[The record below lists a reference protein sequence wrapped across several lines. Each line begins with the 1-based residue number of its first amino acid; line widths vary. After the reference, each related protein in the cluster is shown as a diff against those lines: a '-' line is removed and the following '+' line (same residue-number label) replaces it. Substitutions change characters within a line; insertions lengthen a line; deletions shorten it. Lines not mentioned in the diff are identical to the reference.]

1 MTLCPRGRRSMSYAV
16 RPRSGAWLASAG
28 TRRRQGNTPPAEV
41 HLRYIC
47 ALTSRYVGQVG
58 PSRAARGAVATGDG
72 GCGQPSACVI
82 NLSGRKPV
90 GVATTPR
97 IRPVREVLR
106 PHTDRMRA
114 VRIRTVRSPGTS
126 RPRGRRRP
134 LSRRGHR
141 WRIVSLVGSP
151 LTATR
156 RPLLRTPVTPSTG
169 VDVCSPG
176 DYVGITGHLPSA
188 LRAAAVRAAVRCS
201 GAQRDRCRP
210 GLGWPPAGPAPA
222 DGHSARPG

>member
-1 MTLCPRGRRSMSYAV
+1 MCHLVSLWTAVSRCPRTYSGRRPAARTVGVHRRLSTDGHGRAAPAAGSGLTYAAEFFLSLSRDRYGYRFLTASPAKHRQNAGCSY
-16 RPRSGAWLASAG
+16 PYSP
-28 TRRRQGNTPPAEV
+28 Q
-41 HLRYIC
+41 
-47 ALTSRYVGQVG
+47 SRYE
-58 PSRAARGAVATGDG
+58 S
-72 GCGQPSACVI
+72 SA
-82 NLSGRKPV
+82 
-90 GVATTPR
+90 
-97 IRPVREVLR
+97 
-106 PHTDRMRA
+106 
-114 VRIRTVRSPGTS
+114 
-126 RPRGRRRP
+126 RGRRRP

-141 WRIVSLVGSP
+141 WRIVGLVGSP

-210 GLGWPPAGPAPA
+210 GLGWPPAGAAPA
-222 DGHSARPG
+222 GGHSARPG

>member
-1 MTLCPRGRRSMSYAV
+1 MCHQQNTRTASPSGYCVEGLSIPSMTLCPRGRRSMSYAV

-141 WRIVSLVGSP
+141 WRIVGLWARHSP
-151 LTATR
+151 QR
-156 RPLLRTPVTPSTG
+156 DG
-169 VDVCSPG
+169 
-176 DYVGITGHLPSA
+176 
-188 LRAAAVRAAVRCS
+188 RCS
-201 GAQRDRCRP
+201 GPR
-210 GLGWPPAGPAPA
+210 
-222 DGHSARPG
+222 